1 MEGFAVGPRLVCV
14 VVAGRVGAGITA
26 AVVDVACARVG
37 LTGVG
42 SCFVWWSVVVRWD
55 STVCLWVGW
64 TVPRFVL
71 WKMQGSEG
79 RGFPVGLMSVRVS
92 IVGRVG
98 AGVTAAGVGVACVC
112 VALTVE
118 DRAVAEGRAVACV
131 FVVIP

>member
-1 MEGFAVGPRLVCV
+1 MEDFAVGPRLVCV
-14 VVAGRVGAGITA
+14 VVAGQVGAGITA

-37 LTGVG
+37 LTDVG
-42 SCFVWWSVVVRWD
+42 TDSVWWCVVVRWD
-55 STVCLWVGW
+55 STVCLRVGW

-79 RGFPVGLMSVRVS
+79 GGFTVGPMSVCVS

-112 VALTVE
+112 VVLTVE

-131 FVVIP
+131 FVVIT